1 MTDTTAPT
9 KIETLTFEHAMG
21 ELEALVRRLEEGRIS
36 LEDAISAFERGSE
49 LRIYCESKLQAA
61 KMRVEKISFTSDGT
75 AKTQP
80 FDEEPNF

>member
-1 MTDTTAPT
+1 MTDTTAQT
-9 KIETLTFEHAMG
+9 KVENLTFEQAMA

-49 LRIYCESKLQAA
+49 LRLYCESKLQAA
-61 KMRVEKISFTSDGT
+61 KMRVEKISFSADGV

-80 FDEEPNF
+80 FDEEI